1 MFTLYPAIDLRGG
14 QCVRLRQGDY
24 NRETVYG
31 KDPVEVAQRWEESGA
46 EWLHLVDLDAARTG
60 EPVNMPSIQAIVQAV
75 GIPVQVGGGIRSR
88 ERIDELLQL
97 GVERLILGSAAVEN
111 VELVKEALA
120 AYGERI
126 AIGVDAKDGYV
137 ATHGWLE
144 TSEVKAEVLARELV
158 EVGAR
163 TFIFTDIARDGT
175 LSGPNV
181 DAVRR
186 LAVTSGANVIASGGV
201 SRLED
206 IVQLAQH
213 EGDGVTGAVVGR
225 ALYTGDVVLQDALQ
239 AVASNVRDDTRNS

>member
-31 KDPVEVAQRWEESGA
+31 KDPVEVAQRWEKSGA

-126 AIGVDAKDGYV
+126 AIGIDAKDGYV

-206 IVQLAQH
+206 IVQLAQC